1 MKILHTSDWHVG
13 RSIRGRSRADE
24 HRAVLDEIIEIAS
37 GNDVDVVLIAGD
49 LFDSGAPSPESESI
63 VFRALLALADIAPV
77 VAVTGNHDN
86 ARRFAALEPLLR
98 LGRISIGSGLRRPD
112 EGGVVDV
119 PHVDCRVAL
128 MPWTSQRGIV
138 KADDLM
144 NLDPDDHGLQYAGRM
159 ERILAAL
166 CESMTTSTVNVVLG
180 HMMVHGAAE
189 AGSERQAHIF
199 GYAVPPAA
207 FPSTLSYVALGHLH
221 RQQRIPHAAPTWYAG
236 SPLQLDFGEVDDRK
250 GVLMIDAEPG
260 LPAKVSA
267 VPLQSG
273 RRLGVVR
280 GTVAQIEAS
289 IRETDADF
297 LKVYVEEPSRAGLA
311 TEIRDLSDRIV
322 DVVIA
327 AAQRT
332 EDTHESQG
340 RLQRPEDEVF
350 AEYLASRNV
359 GDPAVV
365 GLFRELLDQ
374 VDAS

>member
-24 HRAVLDEIIEIAS
+24 HKAVLDEIIRIAAS
-37 GNDVDVVLIAGD
+37 NEVDVVLVAGD
-49 LFDSGAPSPESESI
+49 LFDTGAPSPESESI
-63 VFRALLALADIAPV
+63 VFRALLDLARIAPV
-77 VAVTGNHDN
+77 VAVAGNHDN
-86 ARRFAALEPLLR
+86 ARRFTALEPLLG
-98 LGRISIGSGLRRPD
+98 LGRISIRSGVRRPE
-112 EGGVVDV
+112 EGGVIDV
-119 PHVDCRVAL
+119 PGVDCRVA
-128 MPWTSQRGIV
+128 MVPWTSQRGIV

-144 NLDPDDHGLQYAGRM
+144 SLDPDDHGLQYAGRM
-159 ERILAAL
+159 QRVVGAL
-166 CESMTTSTVNVVLG
+166 CESMTASTVNVVLS
-180 HMMVHGAAE
+180 HMMVHGAVE

-221 RQQRIPHAAPTWYAG
+221 RQQRVPHAAPAWYAG

-250 GVLMIDAEPG
+250 AVLLIEAEPG
-260 LPAKVSA
+260 LPAKVTS
-267 VPLQSG
+267 VPLESG

-280 GTVAQIEAS
+280 GTVAQIEAALDG
-289 IRETDADF
+289 IDADF

-327 AAQRT
+327 ASQRS
-332 EDTHESQG
+332 EDSHDSKG
-340 RLQRPEDEVF
+340 RLDRPEADVF
-350 AEYLASRNV
+350 AEYLSTRNIE
-359 GDPAVV
+359 DPAVV
-365 GLFRELLDQ
+365 GLFRELLDR

>member
-13 RSIRGRSRADE
+13 RSIRGRSRAEE
-24 HRAVLDEIIEIAS
+24 HRAVLDEIVGIA
-37 GNDVDVVLIAGD
+37 GGQAVDVVLVAGD
-49 LFDSGAPSPESESI
+49 LFDTGAPSPESESI
-63 VFRALLALADIAPV
+63 VFRALLDLADIAPV
-77 VAVTGNHDN
+77 VAVAGNHDN
-86 ARRFAALEPLLR
+86 ARRFAALEPLLG
-98 LGRISIGSGLRRPD
+98 LGRISIGSGLRRPG
-112 EGGVVDV
+112 EGGVIDV
-119 PHVDCRVAL
+119 PGVDCRVA
-128 MPWTSQRGIV
+128 MVPWTSQRGIV

-159 ERILAAL
+159 ERVVAAL
-166 CESMTTSTVNVVLG
+166 CESMTTSTVNVVLS
-180 HMMVHGAAE
+180 HMMVHGASE

-250 GVLMIDAEPG
+250 GVLVVDAEPG
-260 LPAKVSA
+260 LPAKVTA
-267 VPLQSG
+267 VPLESG

-280 GTVAQIEAS
+280 GTVAQIES
-289 IRETDADF
+289 GIEGTDADF

-327 AAQRT
+327 ASQRP
-332 EDTHESQG
+332 EDVHESQG

-350 AEYLASRNV
+350 AEYLSSRNIE
-359 GDPAVV
+359 DPAVV

-374 VDAS
+374 VDAT

>member
-24 HRAVLDEIIEIAS
+24 HRAVLDEIVEIAS
-37 GNDVDVVLIAGD
+37 GNDADVVLIAGD
-49 LFDSGAPSPESESI
+49 LFDNGAPSPESESI
-63 VFRALLALADIAPV
+63 VFRALLDLAEIAPV
-77 VAVTGNHDN
+77 IAVAGNHDN
-86 ARRFAALEPLLR
+86 PRRFAALEPLLS

-112 EGGVVDV
+112 EGGVIEV
-119 PHVDCRVAL
+119 PGVECRVGL
-128 MPWTSQRGIV
+128 VPWTSQRGIV

-159 ERILAAL
+159 ERIVSAL
-166 CESMTTSTVNVVLG
+166 CGAMTASTVNVVLG
-180 HMMVHGAAE
+180 HVMVHGGSE

-199 GYAVPPAA
+199 GYAVPPAT

-250 GVLMIDAEPG
+250 GVLLIDAEPG
-260 LPAKVSA
+260 LPAKVTPVA
-267 VPLQSG
+267 LEAG

-280 GTVAQIEAS
+280 GTVAQVEAA
-289 IRETDADF
+289 IGATEADF

-311 TEIRDLSDRIV
+311 MEIRDLSDRIV

-327 AAQRT
+327 ASQRT
-332 EDTHESQG
+332 QDAHESQG

-350 AEYLASRNV
+350 AEYLSSRNIE
-359 GDPAVV
+359 DPAVV

-374 VDAS
+374 VDAT

>member
-24 HRAVLDEIIEIAS
+24 HRAVLGEIIGIATD
-37 GNDVDVVLIAGD
+37 NAVDLVLVAGD
-49 LFDSGAPSPESESI
+49 LFDTGAPSPESESI
-63 VFRALLALADIAPV
+63 VFRTLLDLAEVAPV
-77 VAVTGNHDN
+77 VAVAGNHDN
-86 ARRFAALEPLLR
+86 ARRFAALEPLLG
-98 LGRISIGSGLRRPD
+98 LGRITIGSGLKRPD

-119 PHVDCRVAL
+119 PGVDCRVAL
-128 MPWTSQRGIV
+128 VPWTSQRGIV

-159 ERILAAL
+159 HRVIGAL
-166 CESMTTSTVNVVLG
+166 CESMSPSTVNVVLG
-180 HMMVHGAAE
+180 HIMVHGAAE
-189 AGSERQAHIF
+189 TGSERQAHIF
-199 GYAVPPAA
+199 GYAVPPSA

-221 RQQRIPHAAPTWYAG
+221 RQQRMPHAAPTWYAG
-236 SPLQLDFGEVDDRK
+236 SPLQLDFGEVEDRK
-250 GVLMIDAEPG
+250 GVLLIDAEPG

-267 VPLQSG
+267 IPLVAG

-280 GTVAQIEAS
+280 GTVAQIEAG
-289 IRETDADF
+289 IDQTDADL
-297 LKVYVEEPSRAGLA
+297 LKVYVEEPTRAGLA
-311 TEIRDLSDRIV
+311 TEIRDLSERIV

-327 AAQRT
+327 ASQRS

-340 RLQRPEDEVF
+340 RLERPEEEVF

-359 GDPAVV
+359 DDPAVV

-374 VDAS
+374 AHAT